1 MDPDFLLAKA
11 TLYSF
16 LGTEFNN
23 AALKNVYEEREKVS
37 DMEAKII
44 EFLYNDRTNPNPEV
58 SSYNIT
64 MLTDE
69 YPELWRLWYWSG
81 LHKSYN
87 PGEVYDAIDDLE
99 TALEIN
105 PDHFGSK
112 LMLMA
117 KHLQFGPFGNT
128 LPAGEIDLD
137 YLKTMVDDVEEN
149 HADNSYTHIVV
160 G

>member
-1 MDPDFLLAKA
+1 
-11 TLYSF
+11 
-16 LGTEFNN
+16 
-23 AALKNVYEEREKVS
+23 
-37 DMEAKII
+37 
-44 EFLYNDRTNPNPEV
+44 
-58 SSYNIT
+58 

-160 G
+160 GNYYRTLSQFDKAIESYNKPESYQNENRKLNNVKSLPSVGKYF